1 MNEIS
6 NIHAFEDEDFL
17 HACFVWGM
25 AVLGAF
31 AVCLVPVFMLMGGPA
46 DLDAADAGGWMAVV
60 GWIVGLAAISMASF
74 AVHELVHGVF
84 FKLLAPAGAKVT
96 FGANRE
102 TAMIYACAEGVV
114 YSRRRY
120 MAVCLA
126 PTVVVTAA
134 LALGF
139 AFSGYPLLCY
149 LAAGL
154 HLSGCVGDW
163 YYVRTIL
170 RDRRIVACEE
180 PHDEWQRR
188 LDELRRWCADGD
200 IELIEAGEDRE
211 RWEAGVAPLGADRAR
226 RCRACYALRLAEA
239 CRVAQERGFE
249 FVGTT
254 LAVSPYQ
261 LFETCN
267 DVLERLAAA
276 RGLTP
281 VIRDFR
287 PYYPEA
293 TRRSRELGMYRQNYC
308 GCRFS
313 AVEAA
318 MDRARIRDERK

>member
-31 AVCLVPVFMLMGGPA
+31 AVCLVPVFMLLGGP
-46 DLDAADAGGWMAVV
+46 
-60 GWIVGLAAISMASF
+60 GLAAVSAASF

-84 FKLLAPAGAKVT
+84 FKLLAPVGAKVT

-120 MAVCLA
+120 VAVCLA
-126 PTVVVTAA
+126 PTAVVTTT

-170 RDRRIVACEE
+170 RDRRIVACE
-180 PHDEWQRR
+180 DTSF
-188 LDELRRWCADGD
+188 
-200 IELIEAGEDRE
+200 
-211 RWEAGVAPLGADRAR
+211 GV
-226 RCRACYALRLAEA
+226 
-239 CRVAQERGFE
+239 
-249 FVGTT
+249 
-254 LAVSPYQ
+254 
-261 LFETCN
+261 
-267 DVLERLAAA
+267 
-276 RGLTP
+276 
-281 VIRDFR
+281 
-287 PYYPEA
+287 
-293 TRRSRELGMYRQNYC
+293 
-308 GCRFS
+308 RFFGQ
-313 AVEAA
+313 
-318 MDRARIRDERK
+318 

>member
-134 LALGF
+134 LALGLAFVGLCGRLVLRADHF
-139 AFSGYPLLCY
+139 ARPPHCRLRGYVL
-149 LAAGL
+149 
-154 HLSGCVGDW
+154 W
-163 YYVRTIL
+163 
-170 RDRRIVACEE
+170 
-180 PHDEWQRR
+180 
-188 LDELRRWCADGD
+188 
-200 IELIEAGEDRE
+200 
-211 RWEAGVAPLGADRAR
+211 RALFRVR
-226 RCRACYALRLAEA
+226 RCR
-239 CRVAQERGFE
+239 
-249 FVGTT
+249 
-254 LAVSPYQ
+254 
-261 LFETCN
+261 
-267 DVLERLAAA
+267 
-276 RGLTP
+276 
-281 VIRDFR
+281 
-287 PYYPEA
+287 
-293 TRRSRELGMYRQNYC
+293 
-308 GCRFS
+308 
-313 AVEAA
+313 
-318 MDRARIRDERK
+318 

>member
-25 AVLGAF
+25 VVVGVF
-31 AVCLVPVFMLMGGPA
+31 AVCLVPVFMLLGGPA

-134 LALGF
+134 FALGF

-149 LAAGL
+149 LAVGL
-154 HLSGCVGDW
+154 CGRLVLRADHFARPPHCRLRG
-163 YYVRTIL
+163 YVL
-170 RDRRIVACEE
+170 
-180 PHDEWQRR
+180 W
-188 LDELRRWCADGD
+188 
-200 IELIEAGEDRE
+200 
-211 RWEAGVAPLGADRAR
+211 RALFWVR
-226 RCRACYALRLAEA
+226 RCR
-239 CRVAQERGFE
+239 
-249 FVGTT
+249 
-254 LAVSPYQ
+254 
-261 LFETCN
+261 
-267 DVLERLAAA
+267 
-276 RGLTP
+276 
-281 VIRDFR
+281 
-287 PYYPEA
+287 
-293 TRRSRELGMYRQNYC
+293 
-308 GCRFS
+308 
-313 AVEAA
+313 
-318 MDRARIRDERK
+318 